1 MMTIQDVINDVV
13 TKTCKLQDTSTRAE
27 LAKHLQ
33 SILESPKFKAM
44 SALDVV
50 QLMLAKL
57 REGHDEQA

>member
-1 MMTIQDVINDVV
+1 MSIQTAINEIVA
-13 TKTCKLQDTSTRAE
+13 KTSRLQDTTTRAE
-27 LAKHLQ
+27 LTEYLQ

-50 QLMLAKL
+50 QLILAKL

>member
-1 MMTIQDVINDVV
+1 MTIQDVITEVV
-13 TKTCKLQDTSTRAE
+13 TKTSKLQDTATRME
-27 LAKHLQ
+27 LTQYLQ

>member
-1 MMTIQDVINDVV
+1 MTIQDVITEVV
-13 TKTCKLQDTSTRAE
+13 TKTSKLQDTATRAE

>member
-1 MMTIQDVINDVV
+1 MTIQDVITEVV
-13 TKTCKLQDTSTRAE
+13 TKTSKLQDTATRME
-27 LAKHLQ
+27 LTQYLQ
-33 SILESPKFKAM
+33 NILESPKFKAM